1 MKTLAYAAA
10 LATFGALCVT
20 LPSSSQAASFDCSKA
35 GSANEKAI
43 CGDAELSALDDK
55 LGRAFRR
62 ARQAAT
68 DRRSFR
74 AESDLQ
80 WRWREQ
86 NCHDRACL
94 LDWYHRRQAELEA
107 LAPATLADA
116 SRLPQKTSR
125 STSAPAPALAT
136 VTPVQSAPVAV
147 AATITP
153 AAPVATV
160 APVAPAAQVV
170 APATPMASAAA
181 PTGPAPLQLGL
192 NTSQIAGVAPLGS
205 MPWPHYVR
213 MDRGEYFYEDPQ
225 APDRQQL
232 VGVRYFGVENGQYI
246 IEAVSG
252 DAVLRYTCS
261 ADCAY
266 IGQLKLPGD
275 IEKDMV
281 IVKNDRTSLPSIIVN
296 DAVNGLLAQSGVR

>member
-107 LAPATLADA
+107 LAPDTLADA
-116 SRLPQKTSR
+116 SRLPQKTTR
-125 STSAPAPALAT
+125 SPSASVPALALAA

-147 AATITP
+147 P
-153 AAPVATV
+153 AAMVSA
-160 APVAPAAQVV
+160 APA
-170 APATPMASAAA
+170 APATPVAT
-181 PTGPAPLQLGL
+181 PTGPTPLQLGL
-192 NTSQIAGVAPLGS
+192 NTAQIAGVAPLGS

-232 VGVRYFGVENGQYI
+232 VGVRYYGVENGQYI
-246 IEAVSG
+246 IEAVRG

-281 IVKNDRTSLPSIIVN
+281 IVKNDRASLPSIIVN